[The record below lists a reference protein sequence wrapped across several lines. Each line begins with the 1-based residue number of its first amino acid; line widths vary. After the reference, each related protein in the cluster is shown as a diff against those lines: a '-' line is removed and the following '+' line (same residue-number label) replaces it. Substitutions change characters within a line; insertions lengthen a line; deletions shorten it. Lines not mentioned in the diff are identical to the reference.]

1 MILGDILKEYRSKNK
16 LSMDKF
22 AELSGLTKGYISM
35 LEKNQHPKTKKAL
48 LPTMDTLEKIAK
60 GMAISV
66 GELIEQ
72 LDSNQD
78 IALTITPSQFK
89 LFQQPIHPEVQT
101 LDNELKGD
109 FHTRWLTFGQEQL
122 TAMQTTS
129 VTPSASILHLDDY
142 QERIELP
149 VPGKVS
155 AGTGYWQDV
164 DMNNL
169 VSFYNDEI
177 PNSQSYDT
185 IAQVVGDSMAPHIK
199 DGDYLFIRLTPHI
212 PLNTIG
218 IFSVNGENFV
228 KKFKGDY
235 LQSLNSDY
243 DDIYFNPE
251 DDIRPIGQVVDIY
264 SPD

>member
-48 LPTMDTLEKIAK
+48 LPTMDTLEKVAK

-89 LFQQPIHPEVQT
+89 LFQQPIHPEVLT

-109 FHTRWLTFGQEQL
+109 FHAQWLTFGQE
-122 TAMQTTS
+122 
-129 VTPSASILHLDDY
+129 
-142 QERIELP
+142 
-149 VPGKVS
+149 
-155 AGTGYWQDV
+155 
-164 DMNNL
+164 
-169 VSFYNDEI
+169 
-177 PNSQSYDT
+177 
-185 IAQVVGDSMAPHIK
+185 
-199 DGDYLFIRLTPHI
+199 
-212 PLNTIG
+212 
-218 IFSVNGENFV
+218 
-228 KKFKGDY
+228 
-235 LQSLNSDY
+235 
-243 DDIYFNPE
+243 
-251 DDIRPIGQVVDIY
+251 
-264 SPD
+264 